1 MRLLL
6 AAVLCMLLILPGSAL
21 AQVYHWVDGEGVVH
35 YSTGIESVPAP
46 YRARARALYASPPPA
61 VPEIERSSLTTI
73 TCTPGSPVIVSAR
86 INGLGPIILVLD
98 TGADRTLVSPG
109 ALARLGIPLVAS
121 GRAEVRGVTGAG
133 PADVVWIASLEVGG
147 ARAGPLAIVAYD
159 GNLRQADGLLGRDF
173 LDQFTVTIDAQTGRV
188 TLAPH

>member
-1 MRLLL
+1 
-6 AAVLCMLLILPGSAL
+6 MLLILPGSAL

-73 TCTPGSPVIVSAR
+73 TFTPGSPVIVSAR

>member
-6 AAVLCMLLILPGSAL
+6 AAILCMLLILPGSAL

-61 VPEIERSSLTTI
+61 VPATDPSSLTTI
-73 TCTPGSPVIVSAR
+73 TFTPGSPVIVSAR

-109 ALARLGIPLVAS
+109 ALARLGIPVVAS

-147 ARAGPLAIVAYD
+147 AKTGPLAIVAYD